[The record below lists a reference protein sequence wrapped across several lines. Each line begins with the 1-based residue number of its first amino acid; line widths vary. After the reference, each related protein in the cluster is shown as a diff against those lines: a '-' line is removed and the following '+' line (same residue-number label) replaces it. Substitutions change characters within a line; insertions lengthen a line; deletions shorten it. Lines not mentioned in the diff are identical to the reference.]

1 MSTDQ
6 SHSKPIWIALSAIS
20 ILVGLNGQLV
30 LASETTT
37 PLAVGE
43 SFQELPPV
51 EQPLKSDV
59 ELGKTIKNE
68 DLQLTSSQE
77 VVADGSLQTAL
88 KNSDFYVGQ
97 LTSGEFAKVSAYQD
111 CCGSECDPSCSY
123 TDPGCCS
130 GGDCCT
136 GSGCCS
142 DGCCCQ
148 SCCACCRPPC
158 FWLAG
163 VEATFLA
170 PDLNASG
177 VSYRLQDGF
186 AAPAL
191 DATFGSDDIAI
202 DDMYVAPRL
211 WLGAQCGCWGIVG
224 RYWNMQAAEDTYDP
238 FTFTPPGPTPDF
250 GYFIHNRFEAY
261 TADIEV
267 TRSFCHYTCRNT
279 FAFGARY
286 ASVLHDSALSVD
298 AQLNDGAAGLGILS
312 GNARSNR
319 SAHGMGITTAL
330 SGYRPFHCDSCL
342 SLYYNLR
349 GSVVWGP
356 ITNSAETDTIE
367 LTAGATAGS
376 YNGAFSQ
383 VDDALYIGEA
393 QLGVQANYRV
403 MCFPANAFFRV
414 AGEYQYWGASL
425 GSAVASSFA
434 GFGDPNAPPF
444 SEGRATAL
452 AQGIDLSLIGLTIGT
467 GFTW

>member
-1 MSTDQ
+1 MSTVK
-6 SHSKPIWIALSAIS
+6 SHSKPIWFALWGLG
-20 ILVGLNGQLV
+20 ILVGMQGPLV
-30 LASETTT
+30 LATEIVVSQVVSE
-37 PLAVGE
+37 A
-43 SFQELPPV
+43 FQELPPV
-51 EQPLKSDV
+51 ELNSQASSVEISNKKLVTGKSDN
-59 ELGKTIKNE
+59 LC
-68 DLQLTSSQE
+68 LTSSE
-77 VVADGSLQTAL
+77 ETVVDSSLQAAL
-88 KNSDFYVGQ
+88 QESDYYVGQ
-97 LTSGEFAKVSAYQD
+97 LTSGEFAKVSAYQA
-111 CCGSECDPSCSY
+111 CCGSECDPSGSCHDS
-123 TDPGCCS
+123 GCC
-130 GGDCCT
+130 G

-142 DGCCCQ
+142 EGCCCNC
-148 SCCACCRPPC
+148 SACCRPPS

-186 AAPAL
+186 AAPAI

-202 DDMYVAPRL
+202 DDFYVAPRL
-211 WLGAQCGCWGIVG
+211 WLGAQYGCWGIVG
-224 RYWNMQAAEDTYDP
+224 RYWHMQAAEDAYDP

-267 TRSFCHYTCRNT
+267 TRNFCHYDWRNT

-286 ASVLHDSALSVD
+286 ASILHDSALSVD
-298 AQLNDGAAGLGILS
+298 AQINDGAAGLGILS

-319 SAHGMGITTAL
+319 DAHGMGITSAL
-330 SGYRPFHCDSCL
+330 SGYRPFHCNSCL

-356 ITNSAETDTIE
+356 VSNSAETDTIE
-367 LTAGATAGS
+367 LTAGAAAGS
-376 YNGAFSQ
+376 YNGAVS
-383 VDDALYIGEA
+383 VVEDALFIGEA

-414 AGEYQYWGASL
+414 AGEYQYWNADI
-425 GSAVASSFA
+425 GSATATSFA
-434 GFGDPNAPPF
+434 GFGNPAAPPF
-444 SEGRATAL
+444 SEGRASAL
-452 AQGIDLSLIGLTIGT
+452 AQGITLDLIGLTIGT

>member
-1 MSTDQ
+1 MSTGK
-6 SHSKPIWIALSAIS
+6 SYWKPIWFALWGLSTVIGHGS
-20 ILVGLNGQLV
+20 LVVATESNLPHSV
-30 LASETTT
+30 D
-37 PLAVGE
+37 E
-43 SFQELPPV
+43 SFHELPPV
-51 EQPLKSDV
+51 EASPSQETARSNKP
-59 ELGKTIKNE
+59 E
-68 DLQLTSSQE
+68 DLQLISSEE
-77 VVADGSLQTAL
+77 VVTENSLQSAL
-88 KNSDFYVGQ
+88 NNSNYFIGQ
-97 LTSGEFAKVSAYQD
+97 LTSEEFAKVSAYQD
-111 CCGSECDPSCSY
+111 CCGGCDPNCGCCESN
-123 TDPGCCS
+123 CCS
-130 GGDCCT
+130 GG
-136 GSGCCS
+136 GCCS
-142 DGCCCQ
+142 DGCCCCN
-148 SCCACCRPPC
+148 SCCGCCRPPC

-186 AAPAL
+186 ANPAL
-191 DATFGSDDIAI
+191 DATFGSEDIAI

-211 WLGAQCGCWGIVG
+211 WLGAQCGCWGVVG
-224 RYWNMQAAEDTYDP
+224 RYWHMQAAEDTFDP

-267 TRSFCHYTCRNT
+267 TRSFCHYLCRNT

-298 AQLNDGAAGLGILS
+298 AQINDGAAGLGILS

-330 SGYRPFHCDSCL
+330 SGYRPFHCNSCL

-356 ITNSAETDTIE
+356 VSNSVETDTIE
-367 LTAGATAGS
+367 LTTGATAGS
-376 YNGAFSQ
+376 YNGAVSL
-383 VDDALYIGEA
+383 VDDALFIGEA

-414 AGEYQYWGASL
+414 AAEYQYWNAEI
-425 GSAVASSFA
+425 GSAFATSFA

-452 AQGIDLSLIGLTIGT
+452 AQGIDLSLIGVTIGT